1 MLLVLFKKFLG
12 KREAFHP
19 AQANNPNVLEERVLQ
34 IQEGDLKQRNQ
45 MITDYQPYI
54 AKVTSRFCKRYI
66 DPAHDDEYSIALNAF
81 NEAINKFSP
90 DSGTSFLSFAETV
103 IRRRLIDYVRKEQRF
118 SKQLPY
124 SSFEVEDEEESV
136 INPVE
141 IHQAVEQFE
150 IDKSAEERRLEIME
164 LQQSLLDFGISFFEL
179 PEISP
184 KHEDS
189 RKMLFAIGRKL
200 AEDQAMIH
208 MIKTKKMLPIKELLE
223 VVQVSRKTLERHRK
237 YLITITLILI
247 GPYTYLREYLHIPP
261 TSEEGREENDE

>member
-19 AQANNPNVLEERVLQ
+19 AQDSPNIIEEKVVR
-34 IQEGDLKQRNQ
+34 IQEGDLKLRNQ
-45 MITDYQPYI
+45 VITDYQPYI

-81 NEAINKFSP
+81 NEAINKFSTN
-90 DSGTSFLSFAETV
+90 SGSSFLSFAETV

-141 IHQAVEQFE
+141 IHRAVEQFE
-150 IDKSAEERRLEIME
+150 IDKSAEERRQEIME
-164 LQQSLLDFGISFFEL
+164 LQRSLLDFGISFFEL
-179 PEISP
+179 PDISP

-189 RKMLFAIGRKL
+189 RKMLFDIGRKL
-200 AEDQAMIH
+200 AEDSAMIES
-208 MIKTKKMLPIKELLE
+208 IKTKKMLPIKELLD

-237 YLITITLILI
+237 YLIAITLILE
-247 GPYTYLREYLHIPP
+247 GPYTYLREYLHIPQA
-261 TSEEGREENDE
+261 SEEGRKQNDG

>member
-19 AQANNPNVLEERVLQ
+19 AQVNPKVIEERVAQ

-66 DPAHDDEYSIALNAF
+66 DPAYDDEYSIALNAF
-81 NEAINKFSP
+81 NEAINKFSAE
-90 DSGTSFLSFAETV
+90 SGTSFLSFAETV
-103 IRRRLIDYVRKEQRF
+103 MRRRLIDYVRKEQRF

-124 SSFEVEDEEESV
+124 SSFEVEDEDESV

-150 IDKSAEERRLEIME
+150 IDKSSEERRLEILE
-164 LQQSLLDFGISFFEL
+164 LHQSLLDFGISFFEL

-189 RKMLFAIGRKL
+189 RKMLFDIGRKL
-200 AEDQAMIH
+200 VEDHAMIH
-208 MIKTKKMLPIKELLE
+208 TIKTKKMLPIKELLDR
-223 VVQVSRKTLERHRK
+223 VQVSRKTLERHRK
-237 YLITITLILI
+237 YLITITLILE

-261 TSEEGREENDE
+261 ASEEGRKENDE